1 MDKINFTKL
10 ISSPKI
16 WVYVILVI
24 FLLIT
29 IRSSL
34 VIVDAGYKAVIL
46 RYGSV
51 AGVRDEGLG
60 FKIPFIDR
68 AIFFETRVRK
78 QQILATA
85 ASKDLQQV
93 DVTVALNYRTEE
105 DMVDKIY
112 QELGMQEDYVDRIII
127 PRLQEATKAT
137 TAKYTAEE
145 IITKR
150 EIVRDELVNLI
161 KQKLGTLFIRVED
174 VSIVNVEFSPEF
186 TQAIEEKQ
194 LAEQRALKAEN
205 DLKRI
210 EIEAKQKIVSAEAEA
225 EALKIIKSNLSELV
239 IKKMFIEKWD
249 GKLPLVL
256 GNQPTILDLSNL
268 ISEESDSNK

>member
-1 MDKINFTKL
+1 MDKINFSKL
-10 ISSPKI
+10 LSSPKI
-16 WVYVILVI
+16 WVYTILI
-24 FLLIT
+24 ILLLIV

-51 AGVRDEGLG
+51 VGVRDEGLG
-60 FKIPFIDR
+60 FKMPFIDR
-68 AIFFETRVRK
+68 AIFFKTRVRK

-85 ASKDLQQV
+85 ASKDLQQL
-93 DVTVALNYRTEE
+93 DVTVALNYRI
-105 DMVDKIY
+105 DDNQVDKIY
-112 QELGMQEDYVDRIII
+112 QEMGTQDDYIDRIIV
-127 PRLQEATKAT
+127 PRLQKATKAT
-137 TAKYTAEE
+137 TAKYTKYTAEE

-161 KQKLGTLFIRVED
+161 KQKLSNLFIKVED

-210 EIEAKQKIVSAEAEA
+210 EIEAKQKIVAAEAES
-225 EALKIIKSNLSELV
+225 EALGLINANLNELV
-239 IKKMFIEKWD
+239 IKKN
-249 GKLPLVL
+249 VY
-256 GNQPTILDLSNL
+256 
-268 ISEESDSNK
+268 